1 MDIYEEVILYIA
13 RNDNIFVEH
22 DAVIG
27 AFMAR
32 YHEDVQFNIDF
43 KEFIALSYMNHHWR
57 SRADLLNRI
66 VDYMRIHIHNAL

>member
-22 DAVIG
+22 NDVIG
-27 AFMAR
+27 PFMVR
-32 YHEDVQFNIDF
+32 YHRDVQFNIDF
-43 KEFIALSYMNHHWR
+43 KEFIALSYMNYHWR